1 MPKEIYKKQLC
12 VDDIRHSEYYDLQS
26 TFDELYAKSANGGIF
41 TNIMDLILS
50 RENIL
55 LAYRNMK
62 ANKGSCTPGTDNL
75 TIESIGVLTPE
86 EVIQQVRFIVSGS
99 CHGYR
104 PRPVRRKDIPKP
116 NGSTRPLGIP
126 CIWDRLI
133 QQCIKQVMEPICE
146 AKFSNNSYGFR
157 PNRSVEH
164 AVAASYRMMQLT
176 KLHFVIEFDIKGF
189 FDNVNHAKLMRQ
201 IWAMGIH
208 DKHLIYVIRKILTA
222 PIKMPDGINVY
233 PTKGTPQGG
242 IISPLLANIVL
253 NELDHW
259 IESQWS
265 NNPVIEKRKAKIYPN
280 GRIDR
285 SNGYK
290 LMHQT
295 KLKEMYIVRY
305 ADDFRIFCRCR
316 QDAERIKAAVAQWL
330 QQRLKLE
337 VSDEKTRI
345 VNVKKKYSEFL
356 GFKIRVHKKK
366 NRYVVMSHMC
376 DKAFQKQRQKLVNQ
390 AKNIAKPR
398 DYYREEGEIRVY
410 NSMVMGLHNYY
421 RIATNI
427 NVDCSRLNRAVMIV
441 LTNRLRTQSCNR
453 LRKTGRPLT
462 KTEQQLFGKSKM
474 LRYVAGSDEP
484 IYPIGYIRCKNPMGK
499 KRSINKYTPEGRIDI
514 HDNLQ
519 INKRL
524 LCDLMWQPLF
534 GRSAE
539 YADNRLSLFSAQW
552 GKCGVTGRTF
562 ESAGDIHCHHITP
575 RSKGGSDKYSN
586 LVLVLK
592 PVHKLIHASAPETIA
607 YYLKLLN
614 LDKSQ
619 VRKINHLREEAGLLP
634 LTT

>member
-290 LMHQT
+290 IMHQT

-356 GFKIRVHKKK
+356 GFKIRVH
-366 NRYVVMSHMC
+366 
-376 DKAFQKQRQKLVNQ
+376 
-390 AKNIAKPR
+390 
-398 DYYREEGEIRVY
+398 
-410 NSMVMGLHNYY
+410 
-421 RIATNI
+421 
-427 NVDCSRLNRAVMIV
+427 MI
-441 LTNRLRTQSCNR
+441 TS
-453 LRKTGRPLT
+453 
-462 KTEQQLFGKSKM
+462 
-474 LRYVAGSDEP
+474 Y
-484 IYPIGYIRCKNPMGK
+484 
-499 KRSINKYTPEGRIDI
+499 
-514 HDNLQ
+514 
-519 INKRL
+519 
-524 LCDLMWQPLF
+524 
-534 GRSAE
+534 
-539 YADNRLSLFSAQW
+539 
-552 GKCGVTGRTF
+552 
-562 ESAGDIHCHHITP
+562 
-575 RSKGGSDKYSN
+575 
-586 LVLVLK
+586 
-592 PVHKLIHASAPETIA
+592 
-607 YYLKLLN
+607 
-614 LDKSQ
+614 
-619 VRKINHLREEAGLLP
+619 
-634 LTT
+634 